1 MKGPTKPPF
10 QELQDG
16 VHVASAR
23 SLRAAGPQILCE
35 EACATPSCLR
45 LLKPYG
51 RVVLRGLQG
60 QIYHG
65 LISELTDYCAGLL
78 ELPFKE
84 ICMDSGR
91 RLGSQQK
98 FVGIILRHTNL

>member
-45 LLKPYG
+45 LLEQYG

-65 LISELTDYCAGLL
+65 LISELTDYCADSLDFLL
-78 ELPFKE
+78 KKYAWTLAGGWGA
-84 ICMDSGR
+84 SR
-91 RLGSQQK
+91 
-98 FVGIILRHTNL
+98 NL